1 MSHDNNDPVDEE
13 EGARFEKALA
23 PCRHC
28 GHVKMT
34 HMTSTVKSIQM
45 CMDATV
51 TVTGVYNRCRCQNFE
66 PKDNLE
72 FLEYRYD
79 KKKRKGK

>member
-1 MSHDNNDPVDEE
+1 MNHDDEE
-13 EGARFEKALA
+13 AVRFEKALA

-28 GHVKMT
+28 THCRMT
-34 HMTSTVKSIQM
+34 HIVRGIKG

-51 TVTGVYNRCRCQNFE
+51 TAAGVYKQCRCQNFE